1 MTRIIRFIAL
11 LALALP
17 LQSIASEAPKSG
29 FRAEFLRD
37 LDGVQRKIV
46 DLASAVPADK
56 YSWRPAPGVRS
67 ISEVYMHIAGGNYF
81 LASFV
86 GMKPPAYDERALER
100 INDKQ
105 RVLAELKKSF
115 DHIRMAALNASDADL
130 DKPIKMF
137 GNDTTVRG
145 AFMTALNHLHDLAS
159 LATMRRRIPA
169 PLRWSGRGSSPGPT
183 PLSPTA
189 RAVAQASHGAS
200 GETTSTGSP
209 RPA

>member
-1 MTRIIRFIAL
+1 MRIIAAALAL
-11 LALALP
+11 LAALQTP
-17 LQSIASEAPKSG
+17 APPPPPTRG

-37 LDGVQRKIV
+37 LSDVEKKIE
-46 DLASAVPADK
+46 DLAAVMPADK
-56 YSWRPAPGVRS
+56 YTWRPAPGVRS
-67 ISEVYMHIAGGNYF
+67 VSEVYMHIAGGNYF

-115 DHIRMAALNASDADL
+115 DHIRLAALNASDADL

-145 AFMTALNHLHDLAS
+145 AFMTALNHLHEHLGQSIAY
-159 LATMRRRIPA
+159 ARMNGVVP
-169 PLRWSGRGSSPGPT
+169 PWSAMP
-183 PLSPTA
+183 
-189 RAVAQASHGAS
+189 
-200 GETTSTGSP
+200 
-209 RPA
+209 